1 MIKLIVAKVKLYQN
15 SILKITQYMYLPEI
29 GIIFTCLSCM
39 YATGFKIKKIIKRK
53 FYCFMNRLNENQA
66 SILYNKLTTK

>member
-39 YATGFKIKKIIKRK
+39 YATGFKIKKNNKKKILL
-53 FYCFMNRLNENQA
+53 FYEQ
-66 SILYNKLTTK
+66 T